1 MPEVAEALDN
11 SDYQP
16 RKAIQLLESS
26 KKARAAA
33 AESQAKLAAESKATK
48 VSNPLL

>member
-11 SDYQP
+11 SEYQP

-26 KKARAAA
+26 KKALAAA
-33 AESQAKLAAESKATK
+33 AESQAKLTAQSKAPK
-48 VSNPLL
+48 VYTIHL